1 MTLATLM
8 TEQQIIAAVARWW
21 PLGGFILSVIYIA
34 ANKLGP
40 VWLADWRE
48 QRKQVRETE
57 EAERKARIEEEKEDR
72 KTIMTFY
79 ERLVT
84 QESKMIEF
92 IGAATESQ
100 HALARSLDD
109 NTRQLYHL
117 TQTVERGPRC
127 PLPDCPFIKNPAA
140 PPAAGP

>member
-1 MTLATLM
+1 MT
-8 TEQQIIAAVARWW
+8 TEQQVLALALRLGPWAGLILAIAYII
-21 PLGGFILSVIYIA
+21 

-40 VWLADWRE
+40 TWLEEWRA
-48 QRKQVRETE
+48 QRRQIRETE
-57 EAERKARIEEEKEDR
+57 EAERKARVEEEKEDR

-127 PLPDCPFIKNPAA
+127 PLPNCPYIKNPAGS
-140 PPAAGP
+140 PAAGS

>member
-1 MTLATLM
+1 M
-8 TEQQIIAAVARWW
+8 TEQQVLALALR
-21 PLGGFILSVIYIA
+21 LGPWAGFILALAYIV
-34 ANKLGP
+34 ANKVGP
-40 VWLADWRE
+40 TWLADWRE
-48 QRKQVRETE
+48 QRKQIRETE
-57 EAERKARIEEEKEDR
+57 EAERKARAEEEKEDR
-72 KTIMTFY
+72 NTIMTFY

-140 PPAAGP
+140 PPAAGS